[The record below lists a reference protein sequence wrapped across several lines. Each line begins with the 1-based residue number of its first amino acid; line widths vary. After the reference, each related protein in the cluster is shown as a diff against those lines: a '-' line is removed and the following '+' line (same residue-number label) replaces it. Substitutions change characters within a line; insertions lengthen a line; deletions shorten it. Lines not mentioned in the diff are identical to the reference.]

1 MAYGTG
7 SVSSAVNDVHGP
19 ACPAVETTSERLLDP
34 DPGGIGGLGHAVP
47 LQQRVVEPSARLHSP
62 VLLQPCFAKPQGVA
76 PPTHL
81 CPFTGSGPKRGTVLT
96 PGLNMLHIT
105 MVPFGATAA
114 EGQLA
119 QIGSATSLRCQGP
132 FGEGA
137 EK

>member
-19 ACPAVETTSERLLDP
+19 AGPAVETTSERLLDP

-96 PGLNMLHIT
+96 PGLSMLHIT

-119 QIGSATSLRCQGP
+119 QTGRAMSLRCQGP
-132 FGEGA
+132 LGEGA